1 MKEDGEIEEG
11 LPSGEEE
18 AEQEPQPLYDP
29 LTEPWN
35 DPASTSV
42 VEHRLS
48 EGHREFA
55 PRPGAAPRYW
65 ERPFPDVEELSE
77 LRRRLREETVVVP
90 KRELVGATYAGFW
103 IRLAAY
109 IVDATVVGI
118 LTLPI
123 LIAIDAQG
131 ALSSIAT
138 IAIAVIYTV
147 GFWSAMGA
155 TPGKMAVGVK
165 IVGRDGEPLHAGQA
179 FLRYVGYIVSTLTLG
194 IGFLMIA
201 FTGQKRGIHDYV
213 AGTVVVKRDTLAL
226 SRPALPEAGIAV
238 PRPQMRWAVTLREL
252 TETLLLAGLI
262 FLAVHVSMQNFK
274 VEGASMEPSLD
285 NGEYLIVS
293 RLAYAEIDL
302 SIFDWVPF
310 FDAGDN
316 PVHHLWSSP
325 ARGDVIVFRSPT
337 SPGFERDFIK
347 RIIGVPGDVVEIDR
361 ETGVVRV
368 NEQMINEPYIRGK
381 TNCSSS
387 CGPWVVPERSYFVMG
402 DNRNNS
408 SDSRQGWFAPEGNII
423 GKALITYWYDGS
435 PELDLAPNH
444 EVSFISEA
452 AAEE

>member
-11 LPSGEEE
+11 LPSGEGE

-42 VEHRLS
+42 VEFRLS

-65 ERPFPDVEELSE
+65 ERPYPHAEELSE

-90 KRELVGATYAGFW
+90 RRRR
-103 IRLAAY
+103 I
-109 IVDATVVGI
+109 
-118 LTLPI
+118 
-123 LIAIDAQG
+123 
-131 ALSSIAT
+131 
-138 IAIAVIYTV
+138 
-147 GFWSAMGA
+147 
-155 TPGKMAVGVK
+155 
-165 IVGRDGEPLHAGQA
+165 
-179 FLRYVGYIVSTLTLG
+179 
-194 IGFLMIA
+194 
-201 FTGQKRGIHDYV
+201 
-213 AGTVVVKRDTLAL
+213 
-226 SRPALPEAGIAV
+226 
-238 PRPQMRWAVTLREL
+238 WAVTLREL
-252 TETLLLAGLI
+252 AETLLLAVLI

-285 NGEYLIVS
+285 NGEYLVVS

-316 PVHHLWSSP
+316 PVHHLWGSP

-337 SPGFERDFIK
+337 NVQRDFIK
-347 RIIGVPGDVVEIDR
+347 RIVGVPGDVVEIDQ
-361 ETGVVRV
+361 ETGAVKV
-368 NEQMINEPYIRGK
+368 NGQAVDEPYVRGE
-381 TNCSSS
+381 TSCSSS

-402 DNRNNS
+402 DNRRNS
-408 SDSRQGWFAPEGNII
+408 SDSRQGWVVPEENII
-423 GKALITYWYDGS
+423 GKALITYWHDGS
-435 PELDLAPNH
+435 LDLDLAPNH
-444 EVSFISEA
+444 EVSFMSEA

>member
-48 EGHREFA
+48 EGRGEFA

-90 KRELVGATYAGFW
+90 KRRRV
-103 IRLAAY
+103 
-109 IVDATVVGI
+109 
-118 LTLPI
+118 
-123 LIAIDAQG
+123 
-131 ALSSIAT
+131 
-138 IAIAVIYTV
+138 
-147 GFWSAMGA
+147 
-155 TPGKMAVGVK
+155 
-165 IVGRDGEPLHAGQA
+165 
-179 FLRYVGYIVSTLTLG
+179 
-194 IGFLMIA
+194 
-201 FTGQKRGIHDYV
+201 
-213 AGTVVVKRDTLAL
+213 
-226 SRPALPEAGIAV
+226 
-238 PRPQMRWAVTLREL
+238 WAVTLREL

-285 NGEYLIVS
+285 NGEYLIVN

-302 SIFDWVPF
+302 GIFDWVPF

-325 ARGDVIVFRSPT
+325 ARGDIIVFRSPT

-408 SDSRQGWFAPEGNII
+408 SDSRQGWFVPEGNII

>member
-11 LPSGEEE
+11 LPSGGEE
-18 AEQEPQPLYDP
+18 AEREPQPLYDP

-42 VEHRLS
+42 VEYRLS

-55 PRPGAAPRYW
+55 PRPGAASPYW
-65 ERPFPDVEELSE
+65 ERPFPDIEELSE

-90 KRELVGATYAGFW
+90 KRHRVW
-103 IRLAAY
+103 
-109 IVDATVVGI
+109 V
-118 LTLPI
+118 
-123 LIAIDAQG
+123 
-131 ALSSIAT
+131 
-138 IAIAVIYTV
+138 
-147 GFWSAMGA
+147 
-155 TPGKMAVGVK
+155 
-165 IVGRDGEPLHAGQA
+165 
-179 FLRYVGYIVSTLTLG
+179 
-194 IGFLMIA
+194 
-201 FTGQKRGIHDYV
+201 
-213 AGTVVVKRDTLAL
+213 
-226 SRPALPEAGIAV
+226 
-238 PRPQMRWAVTLREL
+238 VTLREL

-285 NGEYLIVS
+285 NGEYLIVN

-302 SIFDWVPF
+302 GIFDWVPF
-310 FDAGDN
+310 FDSGDN

-325 ARGDVIVFRSPT
+325 ARGDIIVFRSPANVK
-337 SPGFERDFIK
+337 RDFIK

-361 ETGVVRV
+361 ETGAVTV
-368 NEQMINEPYIRGK
+368 NDQVLNEPYIRGK

-387 CGPWVVPERSYFVMG
+387 CGPWAVPERSYFVMG

-408 SDSRQGWFAPEGNII
+408 SDSRQGWFAPEENII
-423 GKALITYWYDGS
+423 GKALITYWYDGR

-444 EVSFISEA
+444 DVSFISEA